1 MLWNGIWKTSWTK
14 PTRTA
19 EGYPP
24 ARFSSESC
32 GRISSRKVLIGIH
45 DVLDSMSHLEMLT
58 KGSES
63 EAVAAKASG
72 ISVKS
77 TL

>member
-1 MLWNGIWKTSWTK
+1 MMEQKDTLERTRCALERHLEDLMDETDQNG
-14 PTRTA
+14 
-19 EGYPP
+19 
-24 ARFSSESC
+24 